1 MCFFYTDNISG
12 QASGLLIEIIDSMMG
27 KFAIQQ
33 MYLLACLSSL
43 TSAIPNPLTSQ
54 ATTLLSN
61 SFSNIF
67 SNSTLGAP
75 VIPSDFTVR
84 PSLPLDEPVLNRR
97 NILLLTLRALGDL
110 AGLDFIGQQ
119 QSQTWQS
126 LQHVSIDIVGPA
138 RTVESYLPVR
148 KYALW
153 GIYKAIQL
161 MVASK
166 DFRPRNF
173 DLFSQGTL
181 VGYVSFNNGAR
192 GVLVIEG
199 GPANE
204 TDTVV
209 QQVDLSISSLA
220 LLQNTTTT
228 SVENND
234 IHIEFELKGRAIG
247 EDNVFMTLFTG
258 ILKAAPYYPTE
269 SFDSFLLNTRTFNSL
284 LSCKAREDRGP
295 SEIHLGYQHLIQVF
309 TQLPR
314 WVIVH
319 GGGRW
324 TGAEFLVWADMERRP
339 QVIGA
344 GILKWQD
351 RQTIA

>member
-1 MCFFYTDNISG
+1 
-12 QASGLLIEIIDSMMG
+12 MMG
-27 KFAIQQ
+27 NLFVQQ

-43 TSAIPNPLTSQ
+43 TAAIPNPLTSQ

-61 SFSNIF
+61 SFSNILL
-67 SNSTLGAP
+67 NSTLGAP
-75 VIPSDFTVR
+75 VIPSDFTIR
-84 PSLPLDEPVLNRR
+84 PSLPLDEPVLNRH
-97 NILLLTLRALGDL
+97 NSLLLTLRALGDL
-110 AGLDFIGQQ
+110 AILDFTGEQ

-126 LQHVSIDIVGPA
+126 LQHISIDIVGPA
-138 RTVESYLPVR
+138 KTVESPLPVR

-173 DLFSQGTL
+173 DLLSQGTL
-181 VGYVSFNNGAR
+181 VGYVGFNNGAR
-192 GVLVIEG
+192 GVLGIEDG
-199 GPANE
+199 SANE
-204 TDTVV
+204 TDAAV
-209 QQVDLSISSLA
+209 QQVDLSISSLT
-220 LLQNTTTT
+220 LLENTTIPNLET
-228 SVENND
+228 NN
-234 IHIEFELKGRAIG
+234 IHVDFELKGRTIG
-247 EDNVFMTLFTG
+247 EDNVFMTLFTC

-269 SFDSFLLNTRTFNSL
+269 SLDSFLVNTRTFNTL
-284 LSCKAREDRGP
+284 LSCKARQDLGP
-295 SEIHLGYQHLIQVF
+295 GEARLGYPDLIQVF

-324 TGAEFLVWADMERRP
+324 TEAEFFVWANMEQRP

-344 GILKWQD
+344 GIMRWQD